1 VTAVAKVALTQGGR
15 VDHVK
20 SSRTPPGGAT
30 RVDDPTLT
38 STPHLR
44 FLLSSIYI
52 NRPNVRIVRQPGGS
66 DVLNSRLC
74 IAWFSPDHDCST
86 CTKHWSSNG
95 HCVYTQPASRQTNQ
109 RSQQPAASRTPL
121 SALDDSTISSHPT
134 PASTNTTASLTPLT
148 AQRGRQTAR
157 YPDSLGRVPLHRRG
171 TSNTYER
178 LEDLLREAG
187 YKETRV
193 FTPERDRNVRSTA
206 EKDGGAGSSMRGSV
220 GAVVDFITG
229 FVSRAS
235 SLSRETV
242 PLEDDSAQSHPWSP
256 PSPLAH
262 AIHIKNNSAK
272 RVPSMASLS
281 RKRSSESIGC
291 RTHVDLAAD
300 ASQRTHTYQAVQLH
314 QSSRGLPHPHS
325 YLTAHH
331 HHLNNRHHHHLNDYS
346 SKSASSKPNPPNA
359 RAYLRHMAS
368 APNFQPL
375 AKRPSFSEASLRS
388 RARGRDHRNGTRPTF
403 ILNDED
409 SIAESDYES
418 HPRVTIGDNER
429 VHPPLPRNWIES
441 VAKALLSGVGGPA
454 TVTSDAASAWTAGTV
469 STRKS
474 CALSDKSNQGERGRA
489 LKPPLLCVQ
498 VQEVKARTSGG
509 QVARTRVMCRST
521 PTSRASSRV
530 PNGAHEDHL
539 KAGSRGKRGEG
550 DKSRNR
556 RGGKDRDAAFVPSL
570 ARTKVE
576 NDDWMAPRQ
585 RYARGWGMEGGA
597 QADPDERW
605 SDDSDNDDDDD
616 DEEGELGLDRL
627 LVPARRQHSIQSL
640 RKHLHR
646 PPSQVFNGRGAPGTR
661 SPRSGRASPFEGAPT
676 GRPDWGDA
684 SWSTSRSRR
693 WLASRGGEDED
704 GYSHVFSGSGRPST
718 KSRRGLPGL
727 AQWTTSS

>member
-1 VTAVAKVALTQGGR
+1 MGG
-15 VDHVK
+15 
-20 SSRTPPGGAT
+20 
-30 RVDDPTLT
+30 
-38 STPHLR
+38 
-44 FLLSSIYI
+44 
-52 NRPNVRIVRQPGGS
+52 
-66 DVLNSRLC
+66 
-74 IAWFSPDHDCST
+74 
-86 CTKHWSSNG
+86 
-95 HCVYTQPASRQTNQ
+95 
-109 RSQQPAASRTPL
+109 
-121 SALDDSTISSHPT
+121 
-134 PASTNTTASLTPLT
+134 
-148 AQRGRQTAR
+148 
-157 YPDSLGRVPLHRRG
+157 
-171 TSNTYER
+171 
-178 LEDLLREAG
+178 
-187 YKETRV
+187 
-193 FTPERDRNVRSTA
+193 
-206 EKDGGAGSSMRGSV
+206 SMRGSV
-220 GAVVDFITG
+220 GAVVDFIAG
-229 FVSRAS
+229 FVSQAS
-235 SLSRETV
+235 SLSRETA
-242 PLEDDSAQSHPWSP
+242 PLEDDSVQSHPWSP

-262 AIHIKNNSAK
+262 AMHIKNNSAK
-272 RVPSMASLS
+272 RVSSMASLS
-281 RKRSSESIGC
+281 RKRSSESIGR
-291 RTHVDLAAD
+291 RTHIDLAAD

-314 QSSRGLPHPHS
+314 QSSRGLPHS
-325 YLTAHH
+325 YLTAPH
-331 HHLNNRHHHHLNDYS
+331 HHLNNRHHHQLNDHS

-441 VAKALLSGVGGPA
+441 VAKALLSGVGGQA
-454 TVTSDAASAWTAGTV
+454 AVTSDAASARTAETI

-474 CALSDKSNQGERGRA
+474 CALSDKSNQGERGRT

-509 QVARTRVMCRST
+509 QVACTRVMCRST

-530 PNGAHEDHL
+530 PNGAHEDHTN
-539 KAGSRGKRGEG
+539 AGSHGKRGEVH
-550 DKSRNR
+550 KSRNR

-585 RYARGWGMEGGA
+585 RYAHGWGMEGGA
-597 QADPDERW
+597 QVDPDGTW
-605 SDDSDNDDDDD
+605 SDASDNDDDDD
-616 DEEGELGLDRL
+616 DDEGELGLDRL

-646 PPSQVFNGRGAPGTR
+646 SPPQSFKGRGAPGTR
-661 SPRSGRASPFEGAPT
+661 SPRSGRVSPFEGTPT